1 MVTTPNEFTLEL
13 YRQAWQQ
20 ARHNELLRAGYV
32 ALYTLVIATVVG
44 LLGQDKFR
52 YPVGPYCFLGFL
64 SLLGV
69 LLSWRFLA
77 NANRW
82 TRLQKASPQQLKAEC
97 KIKSGFLRRIIGEM
111 MVMGVG
117 GANSIFLTRA
127 RKNFEIGQ
135 PSPTLGPTSPT
146 NINRSSTRYLKR
158 VPGRMHKRGK
168 DYAS

>member
-64 SLLGV
+64 SMLGV
-69 LLSWRFLA
+69 LLSWRFAA

-82 TRLQKASPQQLKAEC
+82 TRLQKRFNRPM
-97 KIKSGFLRRIIGEM
+97 RRIYRQASTPTTWRRPKQ
-111 MVMGVG
+111 VG
-117 GANSIFLTRA
+117 RGFQTASA
-127 RKNFEIGQ
+127 
-135 PSPTLGPTSPT
+135 S
-146 NINRSSTRYLKR
+146 RS
-158 VPGRMHKRGK
+158 
-168 DYAS
+168 